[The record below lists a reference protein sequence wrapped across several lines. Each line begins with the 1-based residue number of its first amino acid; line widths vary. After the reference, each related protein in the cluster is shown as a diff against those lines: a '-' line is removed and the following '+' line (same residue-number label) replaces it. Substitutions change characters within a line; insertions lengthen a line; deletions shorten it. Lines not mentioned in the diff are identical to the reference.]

1 MNKSLRAIVPIVAV
15 AMGLVLSSLVA
26 LLADESPLHV
36 MTILFHSSFGSLYD
50 FGMTLFYAT
59 PLIFTGLAVAIPF
72 RAGLFNIG
80 AEGQLS
86 MGAFAA
92 AAAGAMAPHLLFP
105 FSIIIATVAAFA
117 GGAAWGAIAGWAR
130 AYRGTHEVI
139 ATILLNFIAAAL
151 VSWLTLYVLK
161 NPESQNP
168 ETIPLTESYLIQQWP
183 IFEGAPLGSSFIF
196 AVIVAVLMWVVVS
209 KMRFGFRLLAVGQN
223 QSAAKFSG
231 IHSARTQFLSFVLG
245 GGLAGLV
252 ALPEVLGNSGRFRLG
267 FSSGY
272 GFTGIAVALL
282 VNAHPVYII
291 GAAILFGGLHKGT
304 LDLDLSTDRLTRD
317 VSMIMQAIMILVV
330 AAARIAVDAIER
342 KQKNKLKSAPPSE
355 VKG

>member
-1 MNKSLRAIVPIVAV
+1 MNKTLRAIVPILAV
-15 AMGLVLSSLVA
+15 ALGLVLSSLVA

-36 MTILFHSSFGSLYD
+36 MNILFQSSFGSLYD
-50 FGMTLFYAT
+50 LGMTLFYAT

-105 FSIIIATVAAFA
+105 FSLVVATVAAFM
-117 GGAAWGAIAGWAR
+117 GGAAWGALAGWAR

-168 ETIPLTESYLIQQWP
+168 ETTPLANSYLIHQWSV
-183 IFEGAPLGSSFIF
+183 FEGAPLGSSFVV
-196 AVIVAVLMWVVVS
+196 AIVVALLTWVVVA
-209 KMRFGFRLLAVGQN
+209 RTQFGFRLLAVGQN

-231 IHSARTQFLSFVLG
+231 INVARTQFLSFVLG
-245 GGLAGLV
+245 GGIAGLV

-282 VNAHPVYII
+282 VNAHPVYIV

-304 LDLDLSTDRLTRD
+304 LDLDLATDRLTRD

-330 AAARIAVDAIER
+330 AATRIAADAIDR
-342 KQKNKLKSAPPSE
+342 KQKNKIKSTQIVEP
-355 VKG
+355 KI